1 MSGPDQTKDGAS
13 VTKTILLAFLL
24 SLMSC
29 QDLQQKSVSSR
40 SSSEISVGL
49 PQEEDGPPTDTSST
63 NELPSEAFLFDAS
76 ISFINF
82 KPQEEEKVNKAID
95 IIKAIIGS
103 KEFKERV
110 LNFEYDGKKQFVD
123 NQGLT
128 NLQIYQK
135 LLDGSEALSPET
147 DHEMDLELELYFS
160 YRNTVGY
167 TYPEELKIWMNK
179 KFFRV
184 FTPAEVAGN
193 LFHEW
198 THKLGFAHSFRYN
211 KARDYSVPYGLGY
224 LIRELGK
231 KYE

>member
-1 MSGPDQTKDGAS
+1 MSGPKQTKDGAS

-29 QDLQQKSVSSR
+29 QDLQQTSSSSQ
-40 SSSEISVGL
+40 SSSEISVEP
-49 PQEEDGPPTDTSST
+49 PQEEESPSDTSST
-63 NELPSEAFLFDAS
+63 NELPSEAYLFDAS
-76 ISFINF
+76 INFVNF
-82 KPQEEEKVNKAID
+82 KPDEEEKVYKAID
-95 IIKAIIGS
+95 IIKAVIGS

-110 LNFEYDGKKQFVD
+110 LNFEYNGKKEFVD

-128 NLQIYQK
+128 NIEIYQK
-135 LLDGSEALSPET
+135 LLDGRESLSPEL
-147 DHEMDLELELYFS
+147 DHQMDLELELYFS

-184 FTPAEVAGN
+184 YTPAEVAGN

>member
-1 MSGPDQTKDGAS
+1 MSGPRQTKDGAS

-29 QDLQQKSVSSR
+29 QDLQQTSSSSQ
-40 SSSEISVGL
+40 SSSEISVEP
-49 PQEEDGPPTDTSST
+49 PQEEESPSDTSST
-63 NELPSEAFLFDAS
+63 NELPSEAYLFDAS
-76 ISFINF
+76 INFVNF
-82 KPQEEEKVNKAID
+82 KPDEEEKVYKAID
-95 IIKAIIGS
+95 IIKAVIGS

-110 LNFEYDGKKQFVD
+110 LNFEYNGKKEFVD

-128 NLQIYQK
+128 NIEIYQK
-135 LLDGSEALSPET
+135 LLDGRESLSPEL
-147 DHEMDLELELYFS
+147 DHQMDLELELYFS

-184 FTPAEVAGN
+184 YTPAEVAGN

-198 THKLGFAHSFRYN
+198 THKLGFSHSFRYN